1 MGFFCV
7 FTVTVTQ
14 IHIQNRVVG
23 KQASTQMI
31 KNPPAT
37 PETWLQPL
45 GWEDALEEEMATY
58 SSIVPWEFHG
68 QRSLVGYSL
77 WGCTQSDMTEAT

>member
-14 IHIQNRVVG
+14 IHIQNRVVR

-45 GWEDALEEEMATY
+45 GWEDALEEEMGRLQEGF
-58 SSIVPWEFHG
+58 SRWEIP
-68 QRSLVGYSL
+68 R
-77 WGCTQSDMTEAT
+77 GCLEESKARTAK

>member
-14 IHIQNRVVG
+14 IHVQNRIVG
-23 KQASTQMI
+23 KQASTQTV

-37 PETWLQPL
+37 LETWVQPL
-45 GWEDALEEEMATY
+45 GWEDPLEEETTP
-58 SSIVPWEFHG
+58 VF
-68 QRSLVGYSL
+68 
-77 WGCTQSDMTEAT
+77 